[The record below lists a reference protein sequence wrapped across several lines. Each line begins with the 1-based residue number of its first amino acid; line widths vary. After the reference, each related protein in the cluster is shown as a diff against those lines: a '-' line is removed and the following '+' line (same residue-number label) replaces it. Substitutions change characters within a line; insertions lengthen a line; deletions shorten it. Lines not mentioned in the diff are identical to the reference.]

1 MIFILFIFYL
11 NSQPRNGHTNLSF
24 VNDTTIGKTI
34 GSTHTS
40 RARLSS
46 QLAVI
51 ERVKAMKETCVVVF
65 CIA

>member
-1 MIFILFIFYL
+1 MIFFNL
-11 NSQPRNGHTNLSF
+11 NSQARNRHTNLSF
-24 VNDTTIGKTI
+24 VNGTTIDKTI

-46 QLAVI
+46 QLAGI
-51 ERVKAMKETCVVVF
+51 EKVKAMKETCVVVF